1 MGAEV
6 ISPEAIPRIRLS
18 GFYLFYFAFLGALVP
33 YWSLYLQ
40 SFDFGPEMIGL
51 LMGMLHATR
60 ILAPSLWGWLA
71 DYSGRRMWI
80 VRFGSLAAWLSF
92 ALIFRAEEAL
102 YIGLVTLAF
111 SFFWNAILPQFEV
124 VTLRYLGE
132 DKHGYSRIR
141 VWGSVGF
148 IASVTGT
155 GYLMDLVHIR
165 MLPWVLL
172 ILLVLIWA
180 NTLIV
185 AQKAEPAET
194 HAAAANTPFLPLLL
208 RPQVIAFFAICFLVQ
223 FGHGPYYSFFSP
235 MLEQLQY
242 SRGLIG
248 VLWSLGVLAEVVLF
262 IYMREV
268 LLRWSMRRIM
278 LVSLWLSVL
287 RWTLTALLPDYLLP
301 LLLAQL
307 LHAASFGSLHIVGIA
322 LVQHYFPPATQ
333 GRGQALFSSLG
344 FGAGGMVGSVVA
356 GWIWHQGGGMPA
368 FLTSALGCLVAI
380 VLTSVWIRPE
390 KVQQNYA

>member
-1 MGAEV
+1 MP
-6 ISPEAIPRIRLS
+6 SEAIPRIRLS

-40 SFDFGPEMIGL
+40 SFGFGPEMIGL

-60 ILAPSLWGWLA
+60 IIAPSLWGWLA
-71 DYSGRRMWI
+71 DHSGRRMWI
-80 VRFGSLAAWLSF
+80 VRLGSLAAWLTF
-92 ALIFRAEEAL
+92 ALIFWADEAL

-148 IASVTGT
+148 IASVTVT
-155 GYLMDLVHIR
+155 GYLMDLIQIR

-172 ILLVLIWA
+172 ALLVLIWI
-180 NTLIV
+180 NTLLV
-185 AQKAEPAET
+185 AQKRGAGEELQEAG
-194 HAAAANTPFLPLLL
+194 AVPFLPLLK
-208 RPQVIAFFAICFLVQ
+208 RPQVIAFFTICFLVQ

-235 MLEQLQY
+235 MLEQLEY
-242 SRGLIG
+242 SRTLIG
-248 VLWSLGVLAEVVLF
+248 LLWSLGVLAEVVLF

-268 LLRWSMRRIM
+268 LRRWSLRQIM

-287 RWTLTALLPDYLLP
+287 RWMLTALLPAYLLP
-301 LLLAQL
+301 LLFAQL

-322 LVQHYFPPATQ
+322 LVQHYFPPRTQ

-344 FGAGGMVGSVVA
+344 FGAGGLIGSVVA
-356 GWIWHQGGGMPA
+356 GWIWHHGGGLPA
-368 FLTSALGCLVAI
+368 FTASAVGCIVAI
-380 VLTSVWIRPE
+380 VLATVWIHPE
-390 KVQQNYA
+390 KVQQNSA